1 MCKQLHYQ
9 MKVLITVA
17 LAEDLV
23 FAMLFKGSGKQKTCG
38 TRKLRKIT
46 VVEYSFLR
54 LRALRERF
62 TMTRNFQ
69 SPISFK

>member
-9 MKVLITVA
+9 MKVLITVE

-23 FAMLFKGSGKQKTCG
+23 FAMLFKGSGKQETSG

-62 TMTRNFQ
+62 TMTRNL
-69 SPISFK
+69 